1 MSAPS
6 LVTTT
11 ATLTPSQMNGFF
23 DKMDRLGLAYLFT
36 LNGVE
41 QTSSGVEH
49 SLVCMVDGADIAGFT
64 IVLRSDGT
72 WKALVDVIVGEG
84 VAA

>member
-11 ATLTPSQMNGFF
+11 ATLTPHQMNGFI
-23 DKMDRLGLAYLFT
+23 DKMDRLGLVYLFT

-41 QTSSGVEH
+41 QTSSGVRH
-49 SLVCMVDGADIAGFT
+49 SLVCTVDGADIAGFT
-64 IVLRSDGT
+64 IELNSDGT

-84 VAA
+84 AAP